1 MPVFPLLVSVW
12 GHSGCGLHF
21 KRTNKMPEACDDN
34 LRAAFKQSVTCRKSS
49 VTITNKHIFN
59 ILLFW
64 LKPNGK
70 YFGFRLPTIEIRKLR
85 FTTVAV
91 WHMAATVSA
100 CVPWTQTIYRLPKAE
115 ISKQHVLQT
124 ENRFF
129 FSFKINLKSGE
140 CDPKMAKPFI
150 ITALANSAVG
160 VSGHNSTPWRFICVE
175 VALSIC
181 TKHSSN
187 VDFLTGG

>member
-1 MPVFPLLVSVW
+1 
-12 GHSGCGLHF
+12 
-21 KRTNKMPEACDDN
+21 MPEACDDN

-91 WHMAATVSA
+91 
-100 CVPWTQTIYRLPKAE
+100 
-115 ISKQHVLQT
+115 
-124 ENRFF
+124 
-129 FSFKINLKSGE
+129 
-140 CDPKMAKPFI
+140 
-150 ITALANSAVG
+150 
-160 VSGHNSTPWRFICVE
+160 
-175 VALSIC
+175 
-181 TKHSSN
+181 
-187 VDFLTGG
+187 